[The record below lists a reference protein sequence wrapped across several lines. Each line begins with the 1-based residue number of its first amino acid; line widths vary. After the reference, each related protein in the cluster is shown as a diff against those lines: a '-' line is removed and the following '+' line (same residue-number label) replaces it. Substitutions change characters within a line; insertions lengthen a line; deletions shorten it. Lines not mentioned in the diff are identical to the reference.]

1 MAKEVLNE
9 EKIDFPS
16 CTALGGLSHYISNPA
31 IDNFQPMNV
40 TFGII
45 DSPEKR
51 FRKKREKNAFISQN
65 SLEKLQEI
73 MVSINDAEKE
83 KIESTTEES
92 RLVEDVGLN
101 SVGMLYLVIVLEESF
116 QIKFEDVGT
125 ATFCTIGNVIDYIE
139 AKMQ

>member
-1 MAKEVLNE
+1 MQ
-9 EKIDFPS
+9 
-16 CTALGGLSHYISNPA
+16 LS
-31 IDNFQPMNV
+31 
-40 TFGII
+40 
-45 DSPEKR
+45 R
-51 FRKKREKNAFISQN
+51 REI
-65 SLEKLQEI
+65 LEKLQEI

-83 KIESTTEES
+83 KIESTTEDS